1 MTIRH
6 RHESRL
12 GIDLGRVI
20 INGDGGRG
28 DTSFFAG
35 TEEDATRTP
44 AVPGALATIAAL
56 TAMFERRVW
65 LVSKCGPKVQS
76 RTRRW
81 LRHHDFWRVTG
92 VYETNLRFCLERK
105 DKALHCKQNR
115 ISHFIDDRVDVHEHL
130 AGVVERRYLFGPQ
143 RAGTRVP
150 AGVIPVLTW
159 ADVARE
165 FGLVAEAPAA

>member
-1 MTIRH
+1 M
-6 RHESRL
+6 
-12 GIDLGRVI
+12 I
-20 INGDGGRG
+20 INGDGGGG

-35 TEEDATRTP
+35 TDEDAVRTP
-44 AVPGALATIAAL
+44 EMPGAFVTIAAL
-56 TAMFERRVW
+56 TRAFARRVW

-81 LRHHDFWRVTG
+81 LRAHDFWGRTG
-92 VYETNLRFCLERK
+92 VYETNLRFCLERR

-115 ISHFIDDRVDVHEHL
+115 ITHFIDDRVDVLGHL
-130 AGVVERRYLFGPQ
+130 AGVVEHRYLFGPQ

-150 AGVIPVLTW
+150 AGVVPVLTW

-165 FGLVAEAPAA
+165 FGLVPEVAAAS